1 MLSACGH
8 SRGPGNDNRTRWPP
22 SASPVPDTPSA
33 TPPPVAKV
41 PRAQPGLAT
50 RWLLAQWPRG
60 GAACAGHVHGH
71 QGLAGWGRGET
82 TARQHQ
88 WRLGGLLGPW
98 GQVALPRVGRSALGR
113 GPVASASPVPK
124 ASQMGAGW
132 DGRGLAANLNWDTYG
147 NLDSIPHA
155 CLHTFSYCVT
165 RRKVICDS
173 GVP

>member
-1 MLSACGH
+1 MLGTSTATKGWPAGDVGRPPPDSISGGWVGCW
-8 SRGPGNDNRTRWPP
+8 GPGGKWPF
-22 SASPVPDTPSA
+22 
-33 TPPPVAKV
+33 
-41 PRAQPGLAT
+41 L
-50 RWLLAQWPRG
+50 
-60 GAACAGHVHGH
+60 
-71 QGLAGWGRGET
+71 
-82 TARQHQ
+82 
-88 WRLGGLLGPW
+88 
-98 GQVALPRVGRSALGR
+98 GRSALGR

>member
-1 MLSACGH
+1 MATAGGQEMTT
-8 SRGPGNDNRTRWPP
+8 GPAG
-22 SASPVPDTPSA
+22 
-33 TPPPVAKV
+33 PPPPHRFQTRPVLPLLQW
-41 PRAQPGLAT
+41 PRCHWARPGLAT

-98 GQVALPRVGRSALGR
+98 GQVALPRVGRSAPGR